1 MPSVNPSNLIIKEWK
16 LGAKLGAKGGLSC
29 DLSTVSCNS
38 VVYNDNII
46 VK

>member
-1 MPSVNPSNLIIKEWK
+1 MPSVNPSNLIIKEW
-16 LGAKLGAKGGLSC
+16 KLGAKGGLSC